1 MQSSDHSLRFEAVH
15 RLEPRQHCDHPEC
28 GCPLAALAPELARAD
43 EAMKVEILGELA
55 NYKDRMLPFMP
66 VDGLRIKS
74 IVSW

>member
-1 MQSSDHSLRFEAVH
+1 
-15 RLEPRQHCDHPEC
+15 
-28 GCPLAALAPELARAD
+28 LAALAPELARAD